1 MAIQMNGS
9 AEDFECKEV
18 KSKPVF
24 TAYTGNNSDLIPNVA
39 RLYLKE
45 GDRIADVSFGKGVF
59 WRNVDLSKC
68 HFHPSDICTCPDAP
82 YDFRNLP
89 YDDASFDVVVLDPP
103 YSHDPGKG
111 MVANTAYRNRENT
124 GGLNHDGIVRL
135 YADGMKEAKRVL
147 RPGGLLWVKVQ
158 DEIESGRQRMTH
170 IEVHYH
176 AVELGMTAQD
186 LFVMVRPAAPP
197 VQHPQ
202 KHARKNHS
210 YLLVF
215 RTGS

>member
-1 MAIQMNGS
+1 MTIQLNAGEKTQS
-9 AEDFECKEV
+9 EEV
-18 KSKPVF
+18 NNEPVY
-24 TAYTGNNSDLIPNVA
+24 TAYVCNNDALFAHVA
-39 RLYLKE
+39 RLYFRK
-45 GDRIADVSFGKGVF
+45 GDRIADVTFGRGVF
-59 WRNVDLSKC
+59 WRNINVCDYEFC
-68 HFHPSDICTCPDAP
+68 PSDVCTCPLAP
-82 YDFRNLP
+82 YDFRDLP
-89 YDDASFDVVVLDPP
+89 YADGSFDVVVLDPP

-111 MVANTAYRNRENT
+111 MSANTAYRNRETT

-135 YADGMKEAKRVL
+135 YADGMREAKRVL
-147 RPGGLLWVKVQ
+147 RPGGLLLVKTQ
-158 DEIESGRQRMTH
+158 DEIESRRQRMTH
-170 IEVHYH
+170 IEIHDH
-176 AVELGMTAQD
+176 AIALGMTVED